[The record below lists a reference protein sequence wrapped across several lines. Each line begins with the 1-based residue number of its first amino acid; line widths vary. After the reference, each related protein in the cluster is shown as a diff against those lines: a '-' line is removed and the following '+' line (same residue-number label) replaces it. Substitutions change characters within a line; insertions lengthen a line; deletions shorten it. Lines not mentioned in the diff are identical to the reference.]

1 MDERINSQPTNI
13 APQRKAVA
21 LKYEAERDLAPRV
34 IAKGRGHVA
43 EHILETAQKN
53 SVPVYQDKTL
63 VNMLMALELDRE
75 IPPELYK
82 AIAEVM
88 AYVYKMDKSH
98 GQAKAARELE
108 RKRIKLF

>member
-1 MDERINSQPTNI
+1 MDEQNFSRTQPTSI

-21 LKYEAERDLAPRV
+21 LKYETERDNAPRV

-43 EHILETAQKN
+43 EHILETAQKH

-63 VNMLMALELDRE
+63 VNMLMALEIDRE

-88 AYVYKMDKSH
+88 AYVYKMDKAH
-98 GQAKAARELE
+98 GQADAARRLS
-108 RKRIKLF
+108 RRRLI

>member
-21 LKYEAERDLAPRV
+21 LKYEAERDLAPKV

-43 EHILETAQKN
+43 EHILETAQKH

-63 VNMLMALELDRE
+63 VNMLMALEIDRE

-98 GQAKAARELE
+98 GQAKAVRNLE
-108 RKRIKLF
+108 KNRMRLF

>member
-1 MDERINSQPTNI
+1 MDEQNFSRAQPTNI

-21 LKYEAERDLAPRV
+21 LKYEIERDNAPRV

-43 EHILETAQKN
+43 EHILETAQKH

-63 VNMLMALELDRE
+63 VNMLMALEIDRE

-88 AYVYKMDKSH
+88 AYVYKMDNAH
-98 GQAKAARELE
+98 GQADAARRLS
-108 RKRIKLF
+108 RRRLI